1 MTPVQDDPG
10 YDVIVVGAGS
20 AGAALASRLTEDDGR
35 RVLLLEAGP
44 DYRSADSPLEVRSIE
59 PMMVQPTAS
68 LAATHMFPRLQ
79 ASRSAVQSPLPYPR
93 GRGVGG
99 SSAING
105 LFAIR
110 ATVEDFDGW
119 AAQGCAGWG
128 FDDVLPLLNRLE
140 CDLDFAAEPY
150 HGGDGPIPIVRPRQ
164 DDFVT
169 VDATVDQVAR
179 RLGHP
184 WAPDHNAPGS
194 TGVSPYAYAGRDR
207 VRVSTN
213 DAYLEPARDRPGLRV
228 LGDALVD
235 RILFA
240 GGRVVGVRAIV
251 GGEVTEFRAA
261 EVVVSAGAIHSPAI
275 LLRSGVG
282 PAAELRRLGVT
293 PVAGLPVGHGLQDHP
308 SVVLSLALREELDY
322 GGVPRRGQICVRFTT
337 GVGDE
342 VNDAMIAVTGALG
355 IGVPAAGVVGWVNR
369 VTSTGRVR
377 LASTDPTVD
386 PVVDFDLLS
395 HPDDLR
401 RYRAVAD
408 ELRMFAAQPEFPK
421 LAAAMS
427 LGGTGSVSADPAET
441 MTDDE
446 FARFALAIVSDTVHA
461 SGSCR
466 MGDPSDPEVV
476 VDPAGRVLGIDGL
489 RVADA
494 SIFPW
499 VTRANTNLTA
509 ILVGEKVAA
518 SMREEGS

>member
-1 MTPVQDDPG
+1 MSDPG

-20 AGAALASRLTEDDGR
+20 AGAALAARLTEDDGR
-35 RVLLLEAGP
+35 RVLVLEAGP
-44 DYRSADSPLEVRSIE
+44 DYRSAEAPPDIRSIE
-59 PMMVQPTAS
+59 PAMVQPTAT
-68 LAATHMFPRLQ
+68 LLNTHMFSGLTAARTPAQ
-79 ASRSAVQSPLPYPR
+79 SRLPYPR

-99 SSAING
+99 SSAVNG

-128 FDDVLPLLNRLE
+128 FDDVLPLLNGLE
-140 CDLDFAAEPY
+140 NDLDFGAEPY
-150 HGGDGPIPIVRPRQ
+150 HGDDGPTPVRRPRRE
-164 DDFVT
+164 DFST
-169 VDATVDQVAR
+169 IESAIDRAAE

-194 TGVSPYAYAGRDR
+194 TGVSPYAFNSFGT

-213 DAYLEPARDRPGLRV
+213 DAYLEPARDRPGLHV
-228 LGDALVD
+228 VGDASVD
-235 RILFA
+235 RVLFA
-240 GGRVVGVRAIV
+240 GNRAVGVRAIV
-251 GGEVTEFRAA
+251 AGRPVEFRAA
-261 EVVVSAGAIHSPAI
+261 EVVVSAGAIHSPAV

-282 PAAELRRLGVT
+282 PAEELRRHGID
-293 PVAGLPVGHGLQDHP
+293 PVADLPVGHGLQDHP
-308 SVVLSLALREELDY
+308 GLALTLGLHEAPDY
-322 GGVPRRGQICVRFTT
+322 GAGPSRGQLCVRFST

-355 IGVPAAGVVGWVNR
+355 IGVPAVGVVGWVNR
-369 VTSTGRVR
+369 VTSTGRIR
-377 LASTDPTVD
+377 LAGTDPAAD

-401 RYRAVAD
+401 RFRAVVD
-408 ELRMFAAQPEFPK
+408 ELRTFAAQPELKEIAP
-421 LAAAMS
+421 AMS
-427 LGGTGSVSADPAET
+427 LSGLGSVAADPAET

-446 FARFALAIVSDTVHA
+446 FARFALAAVSDTVHA
-461 SGSCR
+461 SGTCR
-466 MGDPSDPEVV
+466 MGDPGDPEVV

-494 SIFPW
+494 SILPW

-518 SMREEGS
+518 SMRAEAKT